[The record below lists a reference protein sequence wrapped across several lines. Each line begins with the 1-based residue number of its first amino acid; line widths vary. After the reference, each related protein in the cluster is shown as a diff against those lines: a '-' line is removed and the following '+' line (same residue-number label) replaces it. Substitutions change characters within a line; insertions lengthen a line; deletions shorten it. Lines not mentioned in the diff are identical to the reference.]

1 MIDRAPD
8 PAKAEWEMSALH
20 PLGRMGEPR
29 EIGAVAAFLL
39 SDEAAWVTGLVLPT
53 DGGHH
58 LRQGPNLLPQFR
70 QFLPEER

>member
-1 MIDRAPD
+1 
-8 PAKAEWEMSALH
+8 MSLRSTH
-20 PLGRMGEPR
+20 PTSYVHWRLGTTED
-29 EIGAVAAFLL
+29 IANSVAFLL